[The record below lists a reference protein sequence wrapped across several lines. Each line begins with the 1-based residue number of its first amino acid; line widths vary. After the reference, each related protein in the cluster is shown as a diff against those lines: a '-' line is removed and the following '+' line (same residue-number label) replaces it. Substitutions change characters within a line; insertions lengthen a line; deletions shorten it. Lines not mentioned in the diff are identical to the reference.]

1 MTTVTTAPTAMATAT
16 ATAAPT
22 NYAVP
27 ALDKALDIL
36 ELLAARSDGLTQ
48 AQIAEEVGRSVG
60 EIFRVLQALE
70 RRGFILRDRPSGL
83 YLLSTRMFELAQL
96 HPPLRGFVQRALG
109 PMQRLASDAVQSCN
123 LSILDGAEVRIV
135 AQAESPG
142 DFGFRVRVGAA
153 FGIATTTSGAVLL
166 AFAPDDIRD
175 YVLTEL
181 RIRGLDDA
189 GVAAL
194 DARMRVAKQ
203 QGFLEEA
210 DAQQP
215 GILDLVYPVF
225 GRGDC
230 ALGALTVPCVTT
242 SYSEHD
248 AHTVRRLL
256 GATAGALSALM
267 RGDAADSAP

>member
-1 MTTVTTAPTAMATAT
+1 MAAQASAAAGAAAT
-16 ATAAPT
+16 PSTS
-22 NYAVP
+22 YAVP

-48 AQIAEEVGRSVG
+48 ALIAEEVGRSVG

-83 YLLSTRMFELAQL
+83 YLLSTRMFELAQM

-123 LSILDGAEVRIV
+123 LSILDGAQVRIV

-153 FGIATTTSGAVLL
+153 FEIATTTSGAVLL
-166 AFAPDDIRD
+166 AFAPVDIRD
-175 YVLTEL
+175 VTLLEL
-181 RIRGLDDA
+181 RARGLDAD
-189 GVAAL
+189 GVEAL
-194 DARMRVAKQ
+194 RARMRVAGQ
-203 QGFLEEA
+203 QGFLEEV
-210 DAQQP
+210 DAQQA
-215 GILDLVYPVF
+215 GILDLVYPII
-225 GRGDC
+225 GRDGY

-248 AHTVRRLL
+248 AQTVSRLL
-256 GATAGALSALM
+256 AATAESLSALM
-267 RGDAADSAP
+267 RGEG

>member
-1 MTTVTTAPTAMATAT
+1 MAASTS
-16 ATAAPT
+16 
-22 NYAVP
+22 YAVP

-36 ELLAARSDGLTQ
+36 ELLAGRSDGLTQ
-48 AQIAEEVGRSVG
+48 AQIADEVGRSVG

-109 PMQRLASDAVQSCN
+109 PMQRLANDTVQSCN
-123 LSILDGAEVRIV
+123 LSVLDGANVRIV

-153 FGIATTTSGAVLL
+153 FEIAATTSGAVLL
-166 AFAPDDIRD
+166 AFAPDDIRQHT
-175 YVLTEL
+175 LTEL
-181 RIRGLDDA
+181 RARGLDEA
-189 GVAAL
+189 GVARL
-194 DARMRVAKQ
+194 EERMRVAKQ
-203 QGFLEEA
+203 QGFLEEV
-210 DAQQP
+210 DAQQA

-225 GRGDC
+225 GRDDH
-230 ALGALTVPCVTT
+230 AIGAVTVPCVTT

-248 AHTVRRLL
+248 AQTVSRLL
-256 GATAGALSALM
+256 GETVGALSALM
-267 RGDAADSAP
+267 RGDVLDA

>member
-1 MTTVTTAPTAMATAT
+1 MSATTPAGAPTTP
-16 ATAAPT
+16 AAS
-22 NYAVP
+22 YAVP

-109 PMQRLASDAVQSCN
+109 PMQRLASDVVQSCN
-123 LSILDGAEVRIV
+123 LSVLDGAVVRVV

-153 FGIATTTSGAVLL
+153 FEIAATTSGAVLL
-166 AFAPDDIRD
+166 AFAPDDIRE
-175 YVLTEL
+175 YTLAEL
-181 RIRGLDDA
+181 RTRGLDDA
-189 GVAAL
+189 GADAL
-194 DARMRVAKQ
+194 ETRMRVAER

-210 DAQQP
+210 DAQQA
-215 GILDLVYPVF
+215 GILDLVYPVL
-225 GRGDC
+225 GRDGH
-230 ALGALTVPCVTT
+230 AIGALTVPCVTT

-248 AHTVRRLL
+248 AQTVSRLL
-256 GATAGALSALM
+256 AETAVALSALM
-267 RGDAADSAP
+267 RGDLSDV